1 MEKEQKITAKENF
14 LKLVKRVKD
23 FEDECNNNRKLLQE
37 LLDYSIEDFHEVLD
51 VAQKVRGLYHR
62 KQEEFKDGDI
72 LHSKG
77 TDRIVIFKS
86 YETELKGVFCS
97 YYNNGK
103 IALNSGWLTHS
114 FRHATEEEKQ
124 AFFDTL
130 KENGLH
136 WNAETKTMEKKKNL
150 KVRIKKLVENAVIP
164 HYAKSGD
171 AGLDLTVT
179 KVKHKKGKV
188 KYYSG
193 LAFEIPQGY
202 VGLLFP
208 RSSNANKDLLMTN
221 SVGVIDSGYR
231 GEVTAV
237 FQKTT
242 LLQPEKYHI
251 GDRFAQLIILP
262 YPQIEFEEVEELS
275 TTERGA
281 NGYGSTGK

>member
-1 MEKEQKITAKENF
+1 MEKEQKITAKEKF
-14 LKLVKRVKD
+14 LKLLKRVKG

-37 LLDYSIEDFHEVLD
+37 LLDYSIEDFHEVLNI
-51 VAQKVRGLYHR
+51 AQKE
-62 KQEEFKDGDI
+62 QEFKDGDI
-72 LHSKG
+72 LHSKK
-77 TDRIVIFKS
+77 TNRVLIFKS
-86 YETELKGVFCS
+86 YEDKLKYTFYT
-97 YYNNGK
+97 YYNNSDGG
-103 IALNSGWLTHS
+103 NSGWNIYY

-124 AFFDTL
+124 AFFDDL
-130 KENGLH
+130 KAKGLR
-136 WNAETKTMEKKKNL
+136 WNAETKTMEKKNL

-164 HYAKSGD
+164 RYAKSGD

-242 LLQPEKYHI
+242 LLQPEKYYI

-262 YPQIEFEEVEELS
+262 YPQIEFEEVKELS

>member
-1 MEKEQKITAKENF
+1 MEKEQKITAKEKF
-14 LKLVKRVKD
+14 L
-23 FEDECNNNRKLLQE
+23 KLLQE
-37 LLDYSIEDFHEVLD
+37 LLEYAIEDFHEAVNI
-51 VAQKVRGLYHR
+51 AQKERELYHR
-62 KQEEFKDGDI
+62 KKEQEFKDGDI
-72 LHSKG
+72 LHSNS
-77 TDRIVIFKS
+77 TNRVVIFKGYENKFKDTFYS
-86 YETELKGVFCS
+86 YC
-97 YYNNGK
+97 NNGNK
-103 IALNSGWLTHS
+103 TNSGWLTHS

-124 AFFDTL
+124 HFFDDL
-130 KENGLH
+130 KAKGLH
-136 WNAETKTMEKKKNL
+136 WNAETKKMEKIF
-150 KVRIKKLVENAVIP
+150 KVKIKKLVENAVIP
-164 HYAKSGD
+164 RYAKSGD

-208 RSSNANKDLLMTN
+208 RSSNANKDLLLTN

-251 GDRFAQLIILP
+251 GERFAQLIILP